1 MEAYPVQPLS
11 MRRRSRVHKKN
22 RLLSNL
28 ELARKTPEP
37 QPAEPEPEQSFLRK
51 DQPMFESDFTADLVD
66 DDYQETQG
74 TEPLKRDT
82 IEFEEPFGNNWEDF
96 LHPYPQGNRKRQ
108 ELDKIEKRK
117 IALRGL
123 HNLINQLG

>member
-1 MEAYPVQPLS
+1 
-11 MRRRSRVHKKN
+11 
-22 RLLSNL
+22 
-28 ELARKTPEP
+28 
-37 QPAEPEPEQSFLRK
+37 
-51 DQPMFESDFTADLVD
+51 MFESDFTADLVD